1 MNNLRIIR
9 EKRKITQTRL
19 SIELEVSQEAI
30 SAYESNKALPSAET
44 LIKMANY
51 FNTSIDYLL
60 DLTDNEIPYLNNYK
74 VKDEDILLSIYNRL
88 NDKAKEEV
96 VIYAKIREKFDE

>member
-88 NDKAKEEV
+88 NDKAKEDV
-96 VIYAKIREKFDE
+96 VIYAKIREKIDE